1 MLRSIVS
8 LVVSALIISWAA
20 IYNGYPFVFPDTGVY
35 LEQALLFSGEAS
47 RPPYYSLFVLPLHLS
62 LTLWPIVLVQGLIVA
77 FLIRLIIR
85 SVLGSEQIERRLM
98 LTALLLAVGT
108 SLPWHAGQI
117 MPDVFAGVLI
127 LALYLIVV
135 AWSDCN
141 KLERAAVFVILT
153 MAMLFHYSHLL
164 VAVLTLSI
172 ATVAIFWSEGYLPK
186 WRQKAIVLGMA
197 CVITVGGFV
206 AYNKFYADSAT
217 LSVDSSKFVLARM
230 VHDGTVQA
238 YLADVCGEQ
247 DFVLCKYRD
256 ILKPGYNLLWGEE
269 SIWWELEAELGFLGA
284 REEASEIV
292 LGIMASNADS
302 VVYSAMGNFF
312 RQLRTF
318 ESADRCCKPFLGGTK
333 VNEVMERFF
342 PSEYDDFAASR
353 QNSGRLNLDLLRDFH
368 RAVVVVS
375 LIMCL
380 VALALMKSRE
390 DMAPGRF
397 ARAKHLLLFAFI
409 GVISNAAVT
418 GILSGAANRY
428 QSRVIWVVVLVTI
441 IVWLVLRRT
450 DRTFAR

>member
-1 MLRSIVS
+1 MLRSIAS
-8 LVVSALIISWAA
+8 LVISILIISWAA
-20 IYNGYPFVFPDTGVY
+20 IYNGYPFVFSDTGTY
-35 LEQALLFSGEAS
+35 LEQALLLSGDAS
-47 RPPYYSLFVLPLHLS
+47 RPPYYSLFLLPLHLS

-85 SVLGSEQIERRLM
+85 SVLGSEQIERWLI
-98 LTALLLAVGT
+98 LTTLLLAVGT

-127 LALYLIVV
+127 LPLYLIVV

-172 ATVAIFWSEGYLPK
+172 ATVAIFWSEGSLSE
-186 WRQKAIVLGMA
+186 WRQKAVVLGMA
-197 CVITVGGFV
+197 CVIAIGGFV

-217 LSVDSSKFVLARM
+217 LSVDSSKFVLAKM
-230 VHDGTVQA
+230 VKDGNVQA

-247 DFVLCKYRD
+247 NYVLCKYRD
-256 ILKPGYNLLWGEE
+256 ILKPGYDLLWSKE
-269 SIWWELEAELGFLGA
+269 SIWGELEAELGFLGA

-302 VVYSAMGNFF
+302 VVYSAMGAFF

-318 ESADRCCKPFLGGTK
+318 ESADRCCKPYLGGTK
-333 VNEVMERFF
+333 VDRVMERFF
-342 PSEYDDFAASR
+342 PSEYDDFAVSR
-353 QNSGRLNLDLLRDFH
+353 QNSGRVNVDLLRDFH
-368 RAVVVVS
+368 RVVVVVS

-380 VALALMKSRE
+380 VALALVKSRE
-390 DMAPGRF
+390 GVACGRF
-397 ARAKHLLLFAFI
+397 ARAKYLLLFAFI

-418 GILSGAANRY
+418 GILSGVTNRY

-441 IVWLVLRRT
+441 IVWLVLQRT
-450 DRTFAR
+450 DKAFAR